1 MRDLQTIKS
10 EFLLGQQRLT
20 TYTGFDY
27 GVRNRL
33 ETLWHIIAGDRVLD
47 IGLFVFLFSVSC
59 FVEIISSFHD
69 KGNGYGIAFAFVVA
83 RSFAPLVRGRG
94 SAHFSASMLDKTE
107 RRTRSMLAHWQLF
120 RFYLKFFP

>member
-10 EFLLGQQRLT
+10 EFLLGQQRLA

-27 GVRNRL
+27 SVRNRL

-47 IGLFVFLFSVSC
+47 IGGFMFLFSVSC
-59 FVEIISSFHD
+59 FVEIISSVHD
-69 KGNGYGIAFAFVVA
+69 KVNGYGIAFAFVIA
-83 RSFAPLVRGRG
+83 RSFAPLMRGRG
-94 SAHFSASMLDKTE
+94 SARFSASMLDRTE
-107 RRTRSMLAHWQLF
+107 RRTRMMLVHWQLF